1 LTPVIC
7 GDITLFLHLLKN
19 QTKNQELIMPHKVSP
34 QVCLWRKV
42 FFTAS
47 LAIFVVSLF
56 VFTETGSPSF
66 AQSSTSTLN
75 FARKDLQVEG
85 LGPRGI
91 CAEDIN
97 GDEIPDLIVAN
108 LGTYQLYQSQTLDVY
123 FGKGDGT
130 FTLVQSI
137 PVGDG
142 NQPYGIAAAD
152 LRSIDRLDIIVPN
165 KDGNTVS
172 VFLAKADGTFDEP
185 KAFEANDAWSVSA
198 GDLNGDSFLD
208 LAVAN
213 FEGKA
218 ISILMGIGDGNFLPS
233 FKIPS
238 IADMQ
243 PRAVE
248 FGDFNN
254 DRRLDMVV
262 PSDTLSGR
270 VAIYLNTGSKNQIA
284 FDSPRIINVGQLTGF
299 AQIYDFNDD
308 GNQDIATSS
317 TYTNNISILLGKGD
331 GSFAPP
337 IQSWTGDIWPFG
349 MVLTDFN
356 GDGKTDIVTAGVKG
370 VRCAVLLGD
379 GRGGFGAP
387 YHFEVEGPSRW
398 LAAADFN
405 TDGKMDV
412 VVGNYTVTGAFE
424 SEPRKFFKT
433 VSLMM
438 NQADFTSA
446 RPASF
451 RVNCGGSS
459 FTNPQ
464 GKVFSTDGNFDG
476 GKIITTTEPIARTEN
491 QTLYQSARQGEF
503 SYTALVS
510 PGRSYT
516 VKLHFAELSQK
527 FSKKRSVT
535 VSINKK
541 TVLENYNLTRRA
553 GINTAFTVVRYNIWP
568 DSNGQIRLDFTGK
581 KGGGICSAISIF

>member
-1 LTPVIC
+1 
-7 GDITLFLHLLKN
+7 
-19 QTKNQELIMPHKVSP
+19 MPHTVSP
-34 QVCLWRKV
+34 QVYLWRKV
-42 FFTAS
+42 FFIAS
-47 LAIFVVSLF
+47 LIIFVAPLSV
-56 VFTETGSPSF
+56 VTEISSPSF

-75 FARKDLQVEG
+75 FARRDLQVEG

-108 LGTYQLYQSQTLDVY
+108 LGTYLLYQSQTLDVF

-130 FTLVQSI
+130 FTLAQSI

-152 LRSIDRLDIIVPN
+152 LRGIDRLDIIVPN

-172 VFLAKADGTFDEP
+172 VFLAKADGTFEEP

-198 GDLNGDSFLD
+198 GDLNGDTFLD

-213 FEGKA
+213 FDGKA

-254 DRRLDMVV
+254 DGRLDMVV
-262 PSDTLSGR
+262 PSDTFAGR
-270 VAIYLNTGSKNQIA
+270 VAIYLNTGSKNQLG
-284 FDSPRIINVGQLTGF
+284 FDAPRIINVGQLTGF

-317 TYTNNISILLGKGD
+317 TNSNNISILLGKGD
-331 GSFAPP
+331 GSFAAPL
-337 IQSWTGDIWPFG
+337 QYWTGDIWPFG

-356 GDGKTDIVTAGVKG
+356 GDGKPDIVTAGVRG

-379 GRGGFGAP
+379 GRGGFSAP
-387 YHFEVEGPSRW
+387 YHFEVQGPSRW

-405 TDGKMDV
+405 TDGKMDI

-424 SEPRKFFKT
+424 SEPGKFFKT

-438 NQADFTSA
+438 NQAIFTPA
-446 RPASF
+446 RQTSF
-451 RVNCGGSS
+451 RVNCGGASCS
-459 FTNPQ
+459 NAQ
-464 GKVFSTDGNFDG
+464 GKVFSADGNFDG
-476 GKIITTTEPIARTEN
+476 GKIITTTEPVARTEN

-510 PGRSYT
+510 PGRSYS
-516 VKLHFAELSQK
+516 VALHFAELSQK
-527 FSKKRSVT
+527 FSKKRSIM
-535 VSINKK
+535 VSVNKK
-541 TVLENYNLTRRA
+541 VILENYNLTKRA
-553 GINTAFTVVRYNIWP
+553 GMNTAFTVVRHNIWP

-581 KGGGICSAISIF
+581 KGGAICSGISIF

>member
-1 LTPVIC
+1 
-7 GDITLFLHLLKN
+7 
-19 QTKNQELIMPHKVSP
+19 MPHKVSP
-34 QVCLWRKV
+34 HVCLWRKAFLIATLVV
-42 FFTAS
+42 FIAS
-47 LAIFVVSLF
+47 LSVATQI
-56 VFTETGSPSF
+56 GAPAF
-66 AQSSTSTLN
+66 AQSSTPALD
-75 FARKDLQVEG
+75 FARRDLQVEG

-108 LGTYQLYQSQTLDVY
+108 LGTYLLYQSQTLDVY

-130 FTLVQSI
+130 FTLAQSI

-152 LRSIDRLDIIVPN
+152 LRAIDRLDIIVPN

-172 VFLAKADGTFDEP
+172 VFLAKADGTFEEP

-213 FEGKA
+213 FDSKA
-218 ISILMGIGDGNFLPS
+218 ISILPGIGDGNFLPS

-238 IADMQ
+238 IAGMQ

-254 DRRLDMVV
+254 DARLDMVV

-270 VAIYLNTGSKNQIA
+270 VAIYMNTGSKNQIA

-299 AQIYDFNDD
+299 AQVYDFNDD
-308 GNQDIATSS
+308 GNQDIATAS
-317 TYTNNISILLGKGD
+317 TYSDNISILLGKGD
-331 GSFAPP
+331 GNFAAP
-337 IQSWTGDIWPFG
+337 QQYWTGDIWPFG

-356 GDGKTDIVTAGVKG
+356 GDGKPDIVTTGIKG

-379 GRGGFGAP
+379 GRGGFSAP

-398 LAAADFN
+398 AAAADFN

-424 SEPRKFFKT
+424 SEPRKFFHT
-433 VSLMM
+433 VSVMI
-438 NQADFTSA
+438 NQANFTPA
-446 RPASF
+446 RPANF

-459 FTNPQ
+459 FTNSQ
-464 GKVFSTDGNFDG
+464 GKIFSTDGNFDG

-491 QTLYQSARQGEF
+491 QALYQSARQGEF
-503 SYTALVS
+503 SYTGQVS

-516 VKLHFAELSQK
+516 VKLHFAEISQK
-527 FSKKRSVT
+527 FSRKRSLL

-541 TVLENYNLTRRA
+541 TVLENYNLSKRA
-553 GINTAFTVVRYNIWP
+553 GINTAFTIVRHNIWP
-568 DSNGQIRLDFTGK
+568 DSNGQIRVDFTGK
-581 KGGGICSAISIF
+581 KGGAICSAISIF